1 MGIDLHNMCDEVQL
15 DIIVAVDEKFGYAVN
30 DQLPWKLKNEYQ
42 YFLKMV
48 SGSANIMG
56 KNCWVKCRQC
66 VPIDNSFTAVV
77 STSLDSEDQEQFSVS
92 KSISEAIDSCVK
104 HGYNQIFIG
113 GGRSIYDACLKDKR
127 TKRVFMTHIRGDF
140 GCDAF
145 FPIETMRNQNF
156 KKINHPEEAENKMFT
171 KMAGQNPNTENGVT
185 YDFCCYTR

>member
-1 MGIDLHNMCDEVQL
+1 MGDLHNMCDEVQL

-77 STSLDSEDQEQFSVS
+77 STTLDSEDHQQFSVS

-113 GGRSIYDACLKDKR
+113 GGRSIYDAC
-127 TKRVFMTHIRGDF
+127 
-140 GCDAF
+140 

-171 KMAGQNPNTENGVT
+171 KMSGQNPNTENGVT